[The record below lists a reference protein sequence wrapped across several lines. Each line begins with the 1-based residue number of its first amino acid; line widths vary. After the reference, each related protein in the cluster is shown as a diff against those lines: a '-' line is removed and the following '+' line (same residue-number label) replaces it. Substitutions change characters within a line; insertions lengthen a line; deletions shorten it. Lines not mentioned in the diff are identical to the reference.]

1 MSRGGKKSEWDKWL
15 DGLRLA
21 GLGIWSAMKTYRFWA
36 FFVPVFVIFG
46 TLLNLLSGGTSAFNL
61 FWATDFGG
69 KTRILG
75 DAFLA
80 IFGVGRPFVDWLIVF
95 VVTLLQ
101 AILISSIAVAWKR
114 NKDQESLQSS
124 GIAAGLAILGS
135 GCPTCGTALLTPVL
149 ATIFSTGGYAIAG
162 IVSQVITWLS
172 VVIVL
177 FALYKVGNG
186 LMGCK
191 LERKKDEKLRKNN

>member
-1 MSRGGKKSEWDKWL
+1 
-15 DGLRLA
+15 
-21 GLGIWSAMKTYRFWA
+21 MKTPRFWV

-46 TLLNLLSGGTSAFNL
+46 TLLNLLSGGTSAFSL

-69 KTRILG
+69 KMRILG
-75 DAFLA
+75 DAFLGL
-80 IFGVGRPFVDWLIVF
+80 FGVGRPFLDWLVIF
-95 VVTLLQ
+95 IVTLLQ
-101 AILISSIAVAWKR
+101 AVLISSIAVAWKR

-162 IVSQVITWLS
+162 VVSQVITWLS
-172 VVIVL
+172 VIIVL

-191 LERKKDEKLRKNN
+191 LERKQNEKSRKSD